1 MLKNVRLVS
10 TILIAMLF
18 TSCELLVDY
27 SGIYSGSVDVT
38 MTVMGNTTTT
48 PTALSVEVT
57 KVDGTYYLDGIPL
70 EGVGS
75 SLSYTQ
81 TDSGVDYI
89 VDLEFSTTTLSLSYG
104 YEIDLGGGMLYEYDI
119 SGTLEKQ

>member
-1 MLKNVRLVS
+1 MKNVRLVS
-10 TILIAMLF
+10 TIMIAMLF

-89 VDLEFSTTTLSLSYG
+89 VDLEFSTTSLSLSYG

>member
-10 TILIAMLF
+10 TIMIAMLF